1 MMMADNPDPARGTGA
16 ESARI
21 DAAEDTEMLRELAQI
36 GMRLVRL
43 VEANAQARAGQ
54 DPAADLGRVD
64 QAFAKLSRSIRL
76 TLALKAKLAD
86 SAAKRAA
93 AIEGEERTKQ
103 ADESRTR
110 WQKVKLK
117 HAVADTLEALDAEHL
132 LADLHERLEDPD
144 IAVDLGTRPLGE
156 MVASVCDDLG
166 VPLNRNAWRG
176 KGWYLTENWR
186 AREGAATPAPSVPA
200 APARSYDTVLAEAL
214 AMMEETTNPG
224 GFPPPPSIAD
234 DG

>member
-1 MMMADNPDPARGTGA
+1 MTMADSPDPSRGTGA

-21 DAAEDTEMLRELAQI
+21 EAAEDTEMLRELAQI

-43 VEANAQARAGQ
+43 VEANAQARAAQ

-76 TLALKAKLAD
+76 TLALKAKLAERV
-86 SAAKRAA
+86 AKRESTVEAN
-93 AIEGEERTKQ
+93 
-103 ADESRTR
+103 ESRLR

-117 HAVADTLEALDAEHL
+117 YAVADTLEALDAEHL

-144 IAVDLGTRPLGE
+144 IAADLGTRTMGE

-166 VPLNRNAWRG
+166 IGINRAVWQS

-186 AREGAATPAPSVPA
+186 ALDIA
-200 APARSYDTVLAEAL
+200 APAQPVPARPWQEIRDEAL
-214 AMMEETTNPG
+214 AMMDERTHPAWKYAPG
-224 GFPPPPSIAD
+224 PDPP
-234 DG
+234 

>member
-1 MMMADNPDPARGTGA
+1 MTMADNPDPARGTGA

-21 DAAEDTEMLRELAQI
+21 EAAEDSEMLRELAQI

-43 VEANAQARAGQ
+43 VEANAQARAAQ

-86 SAAKRAA
+86 SAAKR
-93 AIEGEERTKQ
+93 ESTVE
-103 ADESRTR
+103 ADASRLR

-117 HAVADTLEALDAEHL
+117 YAVAETLEALDAEHL

-144 IAVDLGTRPLGE
+144 IAADLALRTMGE

-166 VPLNRNAWRG
+166 IGINRDVWRP

-186 AREGAATPAPSVPA
+186 AVDIA
-200 APARSYDTVLAEAL
+200 APGQPLPKRSWESLRDEAL
-214 AMMEETTNPG
+214 AMMDERTHG
-224 GFPPPPSIAD
+224 PPPD
-234 DG
+234 